1 MNLKTYAARK
11 YHRTEAHVPIKVE
24 FMFSTESY
32 IKMGQWVIKFWCA
45 LFRYKIKHRCTLPIT
60 KKKKQFCKFWY
71 IILRTQNCS
80 HEGRVDQVGSY
91 NRLRDICQWRTGC
104 CLWRD
109 MYGLWCGGDS
119 PVGQQHVARGD
130 WMAIFVFPA
139 NNHTSLSKAFETTEP
154 QNTVVIH
161 SPVFHCL
168 FGRS

>member
-1 MNLKTYAARK
+1 MQQENIIERK
-11 YHRTEAHVPIKVE
+11 HTFQSRLNSCSLQRATSRWVNGSSNFDVLYSGTRLNNAVP
-24 FMFSTESY
+24 Y
-32 IKMGQWVIKFWCA
+32 P
-45 LFRYKIKHRCTLPIT
+45 FR

-154 QNTVVIH
+154 QNTVAIH